1 MLKKISWVIA
11 ALFVALAMIFTGC
24 PTELAEGLDDGSGP
38 VPEDD
43 LVIEGK
49 DVVLGKMGSNQAA
62 TTIDGNKVTF
72 KDAAATSV
80 GFYYEFPREAEK
92 YPNVILYFK
101 VVSASKGRVG
111 LLIKNRDMSNYTGVT
126 SDQDPQYQLNDVG
139 SEEGWEFD
147 TGLRKTSA
155 FKDKTIGFQHQAWN
169 PDGNGNVEYTIE
181 VLKIVFPG
189 SGSGDPKPVLGPK
202 GVVFIPG
209 KDADDKDDD
218 AFDTIVDTS
227 LAGTTYTLKSGTN
240 FTYNFPTVAQNSANS
255 NAKVAIPVNIERDYD
270 YIDIE
275 FTISNIDK
283 TSGGAGSA
291 KIAFNQIGGGN
302 ASYGESGGGWG
313 DLGTAGSDKT
323 HRIQTWGSGGKGG
336 FVIYFN
342 SNDTK
347 TSGCDSFDIK
357 ITKVTFTKGTRYNV
371 NLYSPQTGLNVP
383 AFTVL
388 DGNSLGSTL
397 TPPAYRGWTFAGY
410 YAVWDYY
417 GLMKADTPANI
428 LLSGDA
434 ITTIG
439 TKATG
444 SLPVISKSNKTFFL
458 DAGGDIMTD
467 ALDTNNPPMPDGN
480 DLFSATTDLPLGV
493 VVGYGKNA
501 AGTASITKT
510 AIVIDPAK
518 GVSLYAYWFSQV
530 LPPIEILNPVFGV
543 GSNSNNNTPVLTIDD
558 VEYWVIT
565 YGTEP
570 APSDNGLVPVPG
582 SNAPSRLAYTAPSEA
597 AVYDRITIYYET
609 KLHEDTD
616 VAKGTDK
623 TLAVTM
629 ADGGSIWGGSDAG
642 YPELKEGTG
651 ELTYTNA
658 GFMTSGVNI
667 KANTYSGS
675 HVNFFLLR
683 ITKIVYS
690 MD

>member
-11 ALFVALAMIFTGC
+11 ALFVASAMIFIGC
-24 PTELAEGLDDGSGP
+24 QTELAEGLDDGSGP

-43 LVIEGK
+43 LVIEGAGI
-49 DVVLGKMGSNQAA
+49 VLGKMGGNQAA
-62 TTIDGNKVTF
+62 TTIDGAKVTF
-72 KDAAATSV
+72 KDASATSV

-92 YPNVILYFK
+92 YPNVIFYFK

-147 TGLRKTSA
+147 TGLKKTSA

-270 YIDIE
+270 YVDIVY
-275 FTISNIDK
+275 TISNIDK

-302 ASYGESGGGWG
+302 ASYTEAGGSWG
-313 DLGTAGSDKT
+313 DFGTAGSDKT

-347 TSGCDSFDIK
+347 SSGCDSFDIK
-357 ITKVTFTKGTRYNV
+357 ITKITFSKGTRYNV

-383 AFTVL
+383 TFTVL

-410 YAVWDYY
+410 YAIWDYY
-417 GLMKADTPANI
+417 GLVKAATPKN
-428 LLSGDA
+428 LLISGDD
-434 ITTIG
+434 IDDIG

-444 SLPVISKSNKTFFL
+444 SLPVISKSNKTFFI
-458 DAGGDIMTD
+458 D
-467 ALDTNNPPMPDGN
+467 PDGN
-480 DLFSATTDLPLGV
+480 IMQDADTGGTDLFGTTTDLPLGV
-493 VVGYGKNA
+493 ITGYGEDD
-501 AGTASITKT
+501 GDDVTKT
-510 AIVIDPAK
+510 AIVVDPEK

-530 LPPIEILNPVFGV
+530 LPPLTINNPVLGGTGLV
-543 GSNSNNNTPVLTIDD
+543 NNAYKLTVDD
-558 VEYWVIT
+558 VEYWVIGYRAGDT
-565 YGTEP
+565 I
-570 APSDNGLVPVPG
+570 PSDEGDKILPS
-582 SNAPSRLAYTAPSEA
+582 SNASSRLGYSVPAEA
-597 AVYDRITIYYET
+597 AVYDRITISYT
-609 KLHEDTD
+609 TLAHEDT
-616 VAKGTDK
+616 
-623 TLAVTM
+623 AVVKPAGAAADAPLVFATAL
-629 ADGGSIWGGSDAG
+629 ADGNSIWGGSDVG
-642 YPELKEGTG
+642 YPNLANGTDG
-651 ELTYTNA
+651 KGGSGTLTLLNKG
-658 GFMTSGVNI
+658 GFVL
-667 KANTYSGS
+667 KANTYADS
-675 HVNFFLLR
+675 HVNFFLIR
-683 ITKIVYS
+683 ITKIEFT